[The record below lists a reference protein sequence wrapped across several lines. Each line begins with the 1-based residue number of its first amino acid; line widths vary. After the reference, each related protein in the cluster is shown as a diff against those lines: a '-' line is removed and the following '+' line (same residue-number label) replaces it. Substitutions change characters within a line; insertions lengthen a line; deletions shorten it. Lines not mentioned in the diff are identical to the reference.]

1 LKITWGEKVKNVHRL
16 TEGSVLLAIFAV
28 LLLITLNIPVLGFVT
43 NLFLV
48 LPFIYFSWKNDWKG
62 IGVFL
67 VAATI
72 ISLIVGTVL
81 AIPLTLL
88 FGTTGIALGYLSQ
101 KNKSRTTI
109 LMVASLVFLINVLIQ
124 YGAAVV
130 LFDFNFVKETT
141 QMMQQSF
148 EASFKMLG
156 AVGQNTTEV
165 EKLKEQ
171 MDTMLK
177 SIQTLLPSM
186 LVMGSFGM
194 VFFLQLINFP
204 ILKRFGFKFPHWKP
218 FRDLSLPKS
227 ILWYYLITALLSI
240 VLRPEEGSYM
250 HTALWNLS
258 YILQI
263 LLVVQ
268 GLSFVYFFSHF
279 KGWPKAVPIMA
290 TVLLFLIPLILYII
304 RILGIIDLGFD
315 LRKRLVKK

>member
-1 LKITWGEKVKNVHRL
+1 VKNVHKL

-28 LLLITLNIPVLGFVT
+28 LLLITLNVPVLGFVT

-62 IGVFL
+62 ISVFL

-81 AIPLTLL
+81 AVPFTIL

-130 LFDFNFVKETT
+130 LFEFNFIKETT

-156 AVGQNTTEV
+156 AVGQSTTEV

-204 ILKRFGFKFPHWKP
+204 ILKRFGFKFPQWKP
-218 FRDLSLPKS
+218 FRELSLPKS

-240 VLRPEEGSYM
+240 VLRPEEGTYI

-268 GLSFVYFFSHF
+268 GLSFVYFYSHL
-279 KGWPKAVPIMA
+279 KGWPKVVSIMA
-290 TVLLFLIPLILYII
+290 TVFLFLIPLILYII

>member
-1 LKITWGEKVKNVHRL
+1 MKNVHRL

-28 LLLITLNIPVLGFVT
+28 LLLITINVPVLGFVT

-62 IGVFL
+62 IIVFL

-81 AIPLTLL
+81 AVPFTLL
-88 FGTTGIALGYLSQ
+88 FGTTGVALGYLSQ

-109 LMVASLVFLINVLIQ
+109 LMVASLVFLTNVLIQ

-130 LFDFNFVKETT
+130 FFEFNFIKETT

-148 EASFKMLG
+148 DASFKMLG

-165 EKLKEQ
+165 EKLREQ

-194 VFFLQLINFP
+194 VFILQLINFP
-204 ILKRFGFKFPHWKP
+204 ILKRFGFKFPQWSP

-227 ILWYYLITALLSI
+227 ILWYYLITALLSM
-240 VLRPEEGSYM
+240 VLRPEEGSYI
-250 HTALWNLS
+250 HAALWNLA

-263 LLVVQ
+263 LLVIQ
-268 GLSFVYFFSHF
+268 GLSLVYFVSHL
-279 KGWPKAVPIMA
+279 KSWPKIIPIMA

-304 RILGIIDLGFD
+304 RILGIIDLGFE

>member
-1 LKITWGEKVKNVHRL
+1 VKNVHRL

-28 LLLITLNIPVLGFVT
+28 LLLITLNVPLLGFVT

-48 LPFIYFSWKNDWKG
+48 LPFIYFAWKNEWKG
-62 IGVFL
+62 IIVFL

-81 AIPLTLL
+81 AVPFTLL
-88 FGTTGIALGYLSQ
+88 FGTTGITLGYLSQ

-109 LMVASLVFLINVLIQ
+109 LMVATLVFIINVLIQ

-148 EASFKMLG
+148 ETSFKMLG
-156 AVGQNTTEV
+156 AAGQSTTEV

-204 ILKRFGFKFPHWKP
+204 ILKRFGFKISQWKP
-218 FRDLSLPKS
+218 FRELSLPKS
-227 ILWYYLITALLSI
+227 ILWYYLITALLSM
-240 VLRPEEGSYM
+240 VLRPEDGSYI

-268 GLSFVYFFSHF
+268 GLSFIYFASHL
-279 KGWPKAVPIMA
+279 KGWPKVIPIMA
-290 TVLLFLIPLILYII
+290 TVLLVLIPLILYII

>member
-1 LKITWGEKVKNVHRL
+1 VKNVHRL

-28 LLLITLNIPVLGFVT
+28 LLLITLNVPVLGFVT

-48 LPFIYFSWKNDWKG
+48 LPFIYFSWKNIWKG
-62 IGVFL
+62 IIVFL

-81 AIPLTLL
+81 AVPFTLL

-109 LMVASLVFLINVLIQ
+109 LIAASLVFLTNVLVQ

-130 LFDFNFVKETT
+130 LFEFNFINETT
-141 QMMQQSF
+141 KMMQQSF
-148 EASFKMLG
+148 DASFKMLE

-171 MDTMLK
+171 MDMMLK
-177 SIQTLLPSM
+177 SIQTLLPSL
-186 LVMGSFGM
+186 LVMSSFGM
-194 VFFLQLINFP
+194 VFILQLINFP
-204 ILKRFGFKFPHWKP
+204 ILKRFGFKFPQWKP
-218 FRDLSLPKS
+218 FRELSLPKS

-240 VLRPEEGSYM
+240 ILRPEEGSYINA
-250 HTALWNLS
+250 ALWNLS
-258 YILQI
+258 YILQL
-263 LLVVQ
+263 LLVIQ
-268 GLSFVYFFSHF
+268 GLSLVYFVSHL
-279 KGWPKAVPIMA
+279 KGWPKVIPIMA
-290 TVLLFLIPLILYII
+290 TVLLFLMPLILYII
-304 RILGIIDLGFD
+304 RILGIIDLGFE

>member
-1 LKITWGEKVKNVHRL
+1 MKNVHRL

-28 LLLITLNIPVLGFVT
+28 LLLITINVPVLGFVT

-62 IGVFL
+62 IIVFL

-81 AIPLTLL
+81 AVPFTLL
-88 FGTTGIALGYLSQ
+88 FGTTGVALGYLSQ
-101 KNKSRTTI
+101 KDKSRTTI
-109 LMVASLVFLINVLIQ
+109 LMVASLVFLTNVLIQ

-130 LFDFNFVKETT
+130 FFEFNFIKETT

-148 EASFKMLG
+148 DASFKMLG

-165 EKLKEQ
+165 EKLREQ

-194 VFFLQLINFP
+194 VFILQLINFP
-204 ILKRFGFKFPHWKP
+204 ILKRFGFKFPQWSP

-227 ILWYYLITALLSI
+227 ILWYYLITALLSM
-240 VLRPEEGSYM
+240 VLRPEEGSYI
-250 HTALWNLS
+250 HAALWNLA

-263 LLVVQ
+263 LLVIQ
-268 GLSFVYFFSHF
+268 GLSLVYFVSHL
-279 KGWPKAVPIMA
+279 KSWPKIIPIMA

-304 RILGIIDLGFD
+304 RILGIIDLGFE